1 VTRTDDDDPDDEL
14 EYGWFE
20 LNSTTLNPAFAM
32 SMRVREKTLQ
42 RRNWLLVVCYLQF
55 AVLVCIFKILR
66 RIFEMN
72 LSEHARKGAT
82 TNKSGGCTEFTPAKI
97 AGVNQKCKRF
107 INARQVSD

>member
-1 VTRTDDDDPDDEL
+1 MTRTDDDDPDDEL

-72 LSEHARKGAT
+72 LSEQAQKGAT
-82 TNKSGGCTEFTPAKI
+82 TNKSGGCTELAPAKI
-97 AGVNQKCKRF
+97 AGG
-107 INARQVSD
+107 